1 MLVTTL
7 KPVKADFMLFGTLFL
22 KYSNSRMREVGA
34 FEIASLRHYKHNIFE
49 FKNVYMQVKQHYISV
64 ARGKLFTLNVAPPI
78 VTECTIN
85 INCGV

>member
-22 KYSNSRMREVGA
+22 KYSNSRMREVGV
-34 FEIASLRHYKHNIFE
+34 FEIASLHLYKHNIFE
-49 FKNVYMQVKQHYISV
+49 FKNMCMQVKHYISV
-64 ARGKLFTLNVAPPI
+64 ARGKLFTLNVSPPI
-78 VTECTIN
+78 VIECTIN